1 MMVYPRSENR
11 FFVIKLRDDRRLAR
25 ECQGADMPE
34 ATVYGRHLVLK
45 TVQSS
50 IDKNADFDAS
60 RVPTGGSGDPPCRSG
75 PRERIFGSL

>member
-1 MMVYPRSENR
+1 
-11 FFVIKLRDDRRLAR
+11 
-25 ECQGADMPE
+25 MPE

-75 PRERIFGSL
+75 PRERIFEVY